1 MSRRR
6 SSRGIRAEPALALA
20 LMLAGAPA
28 RAAPAEL
35 LFLQGAWV
43 LEGSR
48 CDATFFRQGP
58 SIHFTRRGAT
68 EREGVLIKGDRVE
81 DSRMR
86 CTIAKSKVE
95 ADRQDLL
102 LHCFSGLL
110 VSKFAF
116 SLRRVD
122 EDTVIRT
129 ITVFPEDQ
137 IRLRRC
143 RL

>member
-1 MSRRR
+1 M
-6 SSRGIRAEPALALA
+6 RAALALA
-20 LMLAGAPA
+20 LMLVGAPA
-28 RAAPAEL
+28 HAAPAEL

-48 CDATFFRQGP
+48 CDSTFFRQGT

-68 EREGVLIKGDRVE
+68 VRKGVLIKGDRVE

-86 CTIAKSKVE
+86 CAIANSKVE

-122 EDTVIRT
+122 EDTVVRT
-129 ITVFPEDQ
+129 ITAFPEGQ

>member
-6 SSRGIRAEPALALA
+6 SSRCLRAEPALALA
-20 LMLAGAPA
+20 LMLVGAPA
-28 RAAPAEL
+28 RAAPAE

-48 CDATFFRQGP
+48 CDATFFRQGT
-58 SIHFTRRGAT
+58 SIHFTRRGTT
-68 EREGVLIKGDRVE
+68 ERKGVVIKRDRVE

-86 CTIAKSKVE
+86 CTIAKSKVD

-110 VSKFAF
+110 VSKIAF
-116 SLRRVD
+116 SLRRVN

-129 ITVFPEDQ
+129 ITGFPEDE